1 MGQSLTTN
9 WQLTFQVKNQ
19 TADLF
24 EPTANDETQ
33 VNLND
38 EPVQPAA
45 NKPVDSQNSLWSP
58 GFQGLLWTNFLT
70 ATNDNIFRWFLI
82 GIGKHLVAP
91 EWSTLIVPLGLV
103 AFVLPYMLLAV
114 TAGWLADR
122 FKKRNVIIGCKIAEI
137 VIMGLGMLAVASGN
151 VTFLLAT
158 IFIMGAQSALFA
170 PSKVGTIPEL
180 LNEDKISTGNGWFNL
195 ASLTATIV
203 GMLIGSWLADLA
215 VTLGPASFK
224 YAALVLVGTA
234 IVGTLVSLMIVS
246 QPAAN
251 PKLKHP
257 RNLFAA
263 TWRDLKLLASDGR
276 LFRVAIG
283 IAFFWS
289 FAALGQTNVDAY
301 SEESGGIL
309 EMERL
314 PLLISLILGV
324 GGGSILAGIASS
336 GRIQLGLVPWGA
348 IGMIFFSTLLWL
360 SPSHFIDGTLDN
372 GGLWIAC
379 ALLVGL
385 GISSGF
391 FDVPLASYIQ
401 HHSPA
406 EKRGQILAA
415 NNFMLFTSM
424 LLISGALYI
433 FMRSPVNEGSI
444 ANLKPAWSG
453 TTLTQSQQKEIQE
466 SRVRLA
472 NAPDSDWQSYLPSPE
487 SPTFTPTAAALLL
500 RDMKNEHQDINEF
513 NSSIEAGSESQ
524 PRVFSLE
531 KYNEAL
537 GPDHERMI
545 THVSRQAVKTPRLTS
560 RQIFLFMS
568 LMTIPAFLYAA
579 WRVRHDMV
587 RIGLILFLRVLY
599 RYKVNG
605 TENIPESGPAV
616 LIANHSSWLDAML
629 MLLIVNRKM
638 RTIAWAGNFS
648 WWPLRKFAEF
658 CSVILISGGPKSI
671 RKGLQDARDALDNG
685 ELVCLFPEGG
695 ISTTCQLRKFK
706 PGLFKILDE
715 EHRDVPIVPVYLDE
729 IWGTAASHSKNA
741 FFLKLPDSFRHP
753 VTVHI
758 GKPIACPD
766 TIYDVRQFMQEMGAD
781 IVKDRQGPF
790 VSPAQRFIRQ
800 CKRRKFKFKAGDS
813 TGGNST
819 GGNLLM
825 RALILKRLMERE
837 GICGQD
843 HVGVLI
849 PPSVGG
855 VIVNVAFSLCKKISV
870 NLNYSVSNEIM
881 NEIIAQAGI
890 KKILTTRKV
899 MEKFDFEFD
908 AELVYLDDFKDKV
921 TTGDKIAG
929 VVGAYLKPA
938 WMLESSLKLKNA
950 DPDDVLTTIFTSGST
965 GVPKGVML
973 TNGNIINNADGICK
987 VAKLRKTDVMTGI
1000 LPFFHSFGYTVTLWS
1015 VMANNIGGCYHFS
1028 PLDAKQVGKL
1038 VKKFK
1043 ATILLATP
1051 TFLRSYSRRCTPEEF
1066 DSLNL
1071 VVAGAERLP
1080 AEMCDMF
1087 EEKFGVRPVEGY
1099 GATELS
1105 PLVSVNVPKSRRDDQ
1120 WQIDLKEGTVGRPIP
1135 NVAAKITDLDTD
1147 EELGVD
1153 QSGML
1158 WIKGP
1163 NVMLGYLNKPDLT
1176 AEVIKDGWYK
1186 TGDVAL
1192 IDSDGFIKITGRMSR
1207 FSKIGGEMVPH
1218 VGVEEVLMR
1227 LIGDDDDVP
1236 NIAVTAVPDVKKGER
1251 LIVLHTEMPKTPAEL
1266 REGLK
1271 EAGLPNIFIPSED
1284 SFLRVPEIPVL
1295 GSGKLDLKGLKVMAE
1310 EHFSNS

>member
-1 MGQSLTTN
+1 MFVGTTVN
-9 WQLTFQVKNQ
+9 RKENEETYVNLSDDSSQ
-19 TADLF
+19 TAK
-24 EPTANDETQ
+24 
-33 VNLND
+33 NL
-38 EPVQPAA
+38 PL
-45 NKPVDSQNSLWSP
+45 DSTNSLWSR

-70 ATNDNIFRWFLI
+70 ATNDNIFRWFLV
-82 GIGKHLVAP
+82 GIGKNLVPA
-91 EWSTLIVPLGLV
+91 EWTSFIVPLGLV

-122 FKKRNVIIGCKIAEI
+122 FKKRNVIVACKIAEI
-137 VIMGLGMLAVASGN
+137 VIMGLGMLAVASGS
-151 VTFLLAT
+151 VYFILVT
-158 IFIMGAQSALFA
+158 IFLMGAQSALFA

-195 ASLTATIV
+195 SSLTATII
-203 GMLIGSWLADLA
+203 GMLIGSALADLA
-215 VTLGPASFK
+215 ATMGPSSFK
-224 YAALVLVGTA
+224 YSAMVLVGTA
-234 IVGTLVSLMIVS
+234 IVGTLISLLIVS

-257 RNLFAA
+257 LNLFAA
-263 TWRDLKLLASDGR
+263 TVRDLKLLASDGR
-276 LFRVAIG
+276 LFRVGIG

-289 FAALGQTNVDAY
+289 FAALGQTNIDAY
-301 SEESGGIL
+301 AEESGGIFEL
-309 EMERL
+309 ERL
-314 PLLISLILGV
+314 PLLLSLILGV
-324 GGGSILAGIASS
+324 GGGSILAGIASG

-348 IGMIFFSTLLWL
+348 IGMIIFSTLLWL
-360 SPSHFIDGTLDN
+360 SPGHFIDGTLAN
-372 GGLWIAC
+372 SGMWIAC
-379 ALLVGL
+379 GLLLCL
-385 GISSGF
+385 GISCGF

-424 LLISGALYI
+424 LVIGGALYM
-433 FMRSPVNEGSI
+433 FMRTPTNEGSL

-453 TTLTQSQQKEIQE
+453 TQLSHEQQREVQE
-466 SRVRLA
+466 ARVQLA
-472 NAPDSDWQSYLPSPE
+472 NNPESDWSTYLPDAE
-487 SPTFTPTAAALLL
+487 SDLYEPTAAALIL
-500 RDMKNEHQDINEF
+500 RDMKQQHEQINEF
-513 NSSIEAGSESQ
+513 NKQIEPGSDT
-524 PRVFSLE
+524 PRKTFSLDE
-531 KYNEAL
+531 YNETIDNPRL
-537 GPDHERMI
+537 VKL
-545 THVSRQAVKTPRLTS
+545 VSRQAVNTPWLNS
-560 RQIFLFMS
+560 RQIFGVMALF
-568 LMTIPAFLYAA
+568 TVPAFFYAA
-579 WRVRHDMV
+579 WRVRHSMV

-605 TENIPESGPAV
+605 VENIPEKGPAV
-616 LIANHSSWLDAML
+616 LIGNHSTWLDAML

-648 WWPLRKFAEF
+648 WWPLKKFAEF

-671 RKGLQDARDALDNG
+671 RKGLQDARDALDRG

-695 ISTTCQLRKFK
+695 ISTTCQMRKFK
-706 PGLFKILDE
+706 PGMFKIMDE
-715 EHRDVPIVPVYLDE
+715 EHKDVPLIPVILDE
-729 IWGTAASHSKNA
+729 IWGTAASHSKSK
-741 FFLKLPDSFRHP
+741 FFLKVPESFRHP

-758 GKPIACPD
+758 GKPIKRPD
-766 TIYDVRQFMQEMGAD
+766 NIFEVRQFMQEMGAD
-781 IVKDRQGPF
+781 IVPNRQGPF
-790 VSPAQRFIRQ
+790 VSPPQNFIRE

-813 TGGNST
+813 TGGNAT

-825 RALILKRLMERE
+825 RALILKRLLERE
-837 GICGQD
+837 GICEQD
-843 HVGVLI
+843 NVGVMI
-849 PPSVGG
+849 PPSIGG
-855 VIVNVAFSLCKKISV
+855 VIVNVALSLCKKVSV

-881 NEIIAQAGI
+881 NEIVSQAGI

-938 WMLESSLKLKNA
+938 GMLESSLKLKNA
-950 DPDDVLTTIFTSGST
+950 SPDSVLTMIFTSGST

-973 TNGNIINNADGICK
+973 THGNVANNADGIDRM
-987 VAKLRKTDVMTGI
+987 AKLRKTDVMVGI
-1000 LPFFHSFGYTVTLWS
+1000 LPFFHSFGFTVTLWS
-1015 VMANNIGGCYHFS
+1015 VMANNIAGCYHFS
-1028 PLDAKQVGKL
+1028 PLDSKQVGKL

-1043 ATILLATP
+1043 ATIMLATP
-1051 TFLRSYSRRCTPEEF
+1051 TFLRSYSRRCTPEQFE
-1066 DSLNL
+1066 SLDL

-1080 AEMCDMF
+1080 CELCDSF
-1087 EEKFGVRPVEGY
+1087 EKKFGVRPVEGY

-1105 PLVSVNVPKSRRDDQ
+1105 PLVSVNIPKSRIDDQ

-1135 NVAAKITDLDTD
+1135 NVAAKITDLDSG

-1163 NVMLGYLNKPDLT
+1163 NVMLGYLNKPELT

-1218 VGVEEVLMR
+1218 VRVEEVLMR

-1236 NIAVTAVPDVKKGER
+1236 NIAVTSVADAKKGER
-1251 LIVLHTEMPKTPAEL
+1251 LIVLHTEIPKPPAEL

-1271 EAGLPNIFIPSED
+1271 KAGLPNIYIPSEN
-1284 SFLRVPEIPVL
+1284 SFCRVEELPVL
-1295 GSGKLDLKGLKVMAE
+1295 GSGKLDLKGLKAMAVE
-1310 EHFSNS
+1310 RFSNE